1 MALVTLSEI
10 KDQARQR
17 ADMVNS
23 KFFTEAELN
32 NYVNQS
38 VKELYD
44 RLINA
49 GEFYYMQDYTV
60 PVLVGSDTYSLPPY
74 FYKLLGV
81 DLVLDSNGN
90 AVTLRPFQFEQR
102 NAYLFTPTW
111 NIVGLSYLRYM
122 VQGDT
127 IKFVPKP
134 SSPQNIRIWYAPMTP
149 KLVDT
154 PDPYVAPAAG
164 EAYSFQGINGWEEYV
179 IVDMCIKMLMKEESD
194 PSAFMAQKQAMIQR
208 IEEMK
213 VMRDIGATGK
223 IADVSRIMP
232 WEFWSFN
239 SMS

>member
-1 MALVTLSEI
+1 MALVTLSSI
-10 KDQARQR
+10 KTQARER

-23 KFFTEAELN
+23 KFFSESELN

-49 GEFYYMQDYTV
+49 GEYYYLQSANLSVVSGD
-60 PVLVGSDTYSLPPY
+60 DTYALPAD

-81 DLVLDSNGN
+81 DLVVDSKGN

-122 VQGDT
+122 VLGDN
-127 IKFVPKP
+127 IKFVPQP
-134 SSPQNIRIWYAPMTP
+134 NSPQQIRVWYAPLCSD
-149 KLVDT
+149 LVNDSDT
-154 PDPYVAPAAG
+154 
-164 EAYSFQGINGWEEYV
+164 FQGINGWEEYV
-179 IVDMCIKMLMKEESD
+179 VVDLCIKMLAKEESD
-194 PSAFMAQKQAMIQR
+194 VSVFAAQKAALVQR

-213 VMRDIGATGK
+213 VMRDIGAPGR
-223 IADVSRIMP
+223 IADVSRMMP

-239 SMS
+239 NIS

>member
-1 MALVTLSEI
+1 MALVTLSSI
-10 KDQARQR
+10 KTQARER

-23 KFFTEAELN
+23 KFFSESELN

-49 GEFYYMQDYTV
+49 GEYYYLQSANLSV
-60 PVLVGSDTYSLPPY
+60 VSGNDTYALPAD

-81 DLVLDSNGN
+81 DLVVDSQGN

-122 VQGDT
+122 VQGDN
-127 IKFVPKP
+127 IKFVPQP
-134 SSPQNIRIWYAPMTP
+134 NSPQQIRVWYAPLCSD
-149 KLVDT
+149 LVNDSDT
-154 PDPYVAPAAG
+154 
-164 EAYSFQGINGWEEYV
+164 FQGINGWEEYV
-179 IVDMCIKMLMKEESD
+179 IVDVCIKMLAKEESD
-194 PSAFMAQKQAMIQR
+194 PSVFAAQKAALIQR

-213 VMRDIGATGK
+213 VMRDIGAPGR
-223 IADVSRIMP
+223 IGDVSRMMP

-239 SMS
+239 NIS